1 MNNCTLIG
9 RFVADPVIRD
19 VGKTKLVTFSLA
31 IEEYRKDKDGN
42 KKKRVF
48 VESQGKLVLEAKTQ
62 ESVRVQKHQEAIRLS
77 VAEFAGA
84 PSLPSETSDQHAAT
98 LARYSFLT
106 SPIVPLGLLTE
117 ELEMFREK
125 EK

>member
-42 KKKRVF
+42 KKKRVDF
-48 VESQGKLVLEAKTQ
+48 FDFEAWDSGGMAIYTHCAKGDLIDLAASARNNSWVDKKGDKRYATKF
-62 ESVRVQKHQEAIRLS
+62 RVKEFKILS
-77 VAEFAGA
+77 NKK
-84 PSLPSETSDQHAAT
+84 ETRSA
-98 LARYSFLT
+98 
-106 SPIVPLGLLTE
+106 
-117 ELEMFREK
+117 
-125 EK
+125 

>member
-42 KKKRVF
+42 KKKRVDF
-48 VESQGKLVLEAKTQ
+48 FDFEAWDTGAETIHEFCNKGDIIAVNSSARQQKLTNSNDEHRQKV
-62 ESVRVQKHQEAIRLS
+62 VFRVQN
-77 VAEFAGA
+77 
-84 PSLPSETSDQHAAT
+84 
-98 LARYSFLT
+98 
-106 SPIVPLGLLTE
+106 
-117 ELEMFREK
+117 FRIFSGRENG
-125 EK
+125 